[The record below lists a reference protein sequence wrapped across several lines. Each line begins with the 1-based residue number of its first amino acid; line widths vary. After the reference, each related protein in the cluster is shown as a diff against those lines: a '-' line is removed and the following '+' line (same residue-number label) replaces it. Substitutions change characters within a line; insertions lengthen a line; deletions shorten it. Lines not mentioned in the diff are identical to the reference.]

1 MDKKILFF
9 ITFLLLSCTIFAQ
22 KGNQNPNDNNSQVR
36 EEYVETII
44 NFSGDFSI
52 AEMKE
57 LRENLSLLNA
67 TYLGYC
73 VDQKSMI
80 IRLVRRENV
89 IKWTFD
95 KISGM
100 VPGKVVDILDY
111 EVNEYAQSCQLF
123 DASEASFFK
132 SRIQQ

>member
-22 KGNQNPNDNNSQVR
+22 KGNQNPTDNSQVR
-36 EEYVETII
+36 EEYVEAII

-52 AEMKE
+52 SEMKE
-57 LRENLSLLNA
+57 LRENLSLLNV

-80 IRLVRRENV
+80 IRMVKKENV
-89 IKWTFD
+89 VKWAFD
-95 KISGM
+95 KISRM
-100 VPGKVVDILDY
+100 APGKVVDILDY
-111 EVNEYAQSCQLF
+111 EVNKYAQSCQLF
-123 DASEASFFK
+123 DVSEASFFK